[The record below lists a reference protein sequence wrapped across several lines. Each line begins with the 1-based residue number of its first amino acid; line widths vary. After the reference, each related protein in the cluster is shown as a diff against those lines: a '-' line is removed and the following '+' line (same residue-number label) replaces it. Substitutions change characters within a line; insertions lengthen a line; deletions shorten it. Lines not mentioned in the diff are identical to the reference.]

1 MNDDFLDDWLDAE
14 SEDDD
19 DQCFETNIDTF

>member
-1 MNDDFLDDWLDAE
+1 MDDDFLNDWLETE

>member
-19 DQCFETNIDTF
+19 DQCFETYIDAF

>member
-19 DQCFETNIDTF
+19 DQCFETNVDTF